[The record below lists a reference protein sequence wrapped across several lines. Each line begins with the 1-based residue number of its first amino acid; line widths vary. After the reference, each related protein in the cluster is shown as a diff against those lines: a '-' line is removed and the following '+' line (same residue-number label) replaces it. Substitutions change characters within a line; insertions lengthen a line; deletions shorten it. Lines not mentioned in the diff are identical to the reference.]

1 MDKNDK
7 DLLQYVEK
15 MVNYND
21 HVDAARNYIKENYHV
36 SSKYDNE
43 TNTLYVY
50 TTNINESLNVVAA
63 KNYVEE
69 TIGEDFIKV
78 EYGYGK

>member
-36 SSKYDNE
+36 SSNYDNE

-63 KNYVEE
+63 KKYVEE
-69 TIGEDFIKV
+69 TIGDDFIKV